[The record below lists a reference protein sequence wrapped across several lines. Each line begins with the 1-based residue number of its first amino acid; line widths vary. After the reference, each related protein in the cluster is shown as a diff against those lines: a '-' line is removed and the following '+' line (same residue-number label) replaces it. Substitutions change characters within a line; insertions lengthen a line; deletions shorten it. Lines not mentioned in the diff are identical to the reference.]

1 MIFKLNDEQ
10 ELLLETI
17 RAFSENEIATI
28 ADKIDDEERFPEELL
43 PMLGEIGVMGI
54 PVSEEYGGI
63 GMGTLENTLAVEE
76 ISKSCA
82 STGVTI
88 SAHSSLCC
96 CPIEEFGTEEQKQK
110 DYFDITEFYNEIET
124 GKLKN
129 MPSFENVK
137 GNIFLRGE
145 KDTNYRSK

>member
-1 MIFKLNDEQ
+1 MDNNENNKGIAKYIAQKLKENSDTNFDSSNLTINAFYKKITGRVAPSRNASQRDSGTYESTPITTKFLKETQANALNKAVLNFKD
-10 ELLLETI
+10 
-17 RAFSENEIATI
+17 SNEVMHV
-28 ADKIDDEERFPEELL
+28 KFESYQ
-43 PMLGEIGVMGI
+43 GE
-54 PVSEEYGGI
+54 
-63 GMGTLENTLAVEE
+63 
-76 ISKSCA
+76 
-82 STGVTI
+82 
-88 SAHSSLCC
+88 
-96 CPIEEFGTEEQKQK
+96 TEEQKQS